1 MYKASMDLLTK
12 WLTFGVGTLLI
23 FTGFLPYFTSN
34 DFPIFQYFIPF
45 AFILLLAI
53 TYGYSPKGYSIQDGQ
68 LVILRPFKAKNY
80 SLEDIQSVTSVDR
93 DNLKGSLRIFGV
105 GGLFGY
111 YGLFR
116 NSTYGNMIWYATRR
130 DQFVVIERS
139 NGKTIV
145 ITPDDPESFVSAY
158 QMFTRK

>member
-1 MYKASMDLLTK
+1 M
-12 WLTFGVGTLLI
+12 
-23 FTGFLPYFTSN
+23 
-34 DFPIFQYFIPF
+34 PF
-45 AFILLLAI
+45 ALIIMLVI
-53 TYGYSPKGYSIQDGQ
+53 TYGFSPKGYAIQDGQ
-68 LVILRPFKAKNY
+68 LVILRPFKVKNY
-80 SLEDIQSVTSVDR
+80 PLEDIQSVTSVDR
-93 DNLKGSLRIFGV
+93 DSLKGSLRIFGV

-130 DQFVVIERS
+130 DQFVAIERS